1 MVGRTRRGLATK
13 IMVISDRAG
22 LPLAARIESGP
33 RAEVSS
39 VEDTLASRFTR
50 ALPKRLIGDRAY
62 DSDPLDDRLKKKGV
76 ELIAPNNPRHTK
88 KKPQDGRQLRRYR
101 RRWHVER
108 LIAWL
113 LRMRR
118 VHTRYEVKAA
128 NFLGFVQL
136 ACARLL
142 VRYL

>member
-1 MVGRTRRGLATK
+1 
-13 IMVISDRAG
+13 MVISDGAG

-39 VEDTLASRFTR
+39 VEDTINSRFIR
-50 ALPKRLIGDRAY
+50 ALPKRLIGDKAY
-62 DSDPLDDRLKKKGV
+62 DSNALDARLKQRGI
-76 ELIAPNNPRHTK
+76 ELIAPNNPTHRHK
-88 KKPQDGRQLRRYR
+88 KQQDGRQLRRYK

-118 VHTRYEVKAA
+118 VHTRYEVHAE

-136 ACARLL
+136 ACLRLL

>member
-1 MVGRTRRGLATK
+1 
-13 IMVISDRAG
+13 MVISDGAG
-22 LPLAARIESGP
+22 LPLSVRIESGQ
-33 RAEVSS
+33 RAEVSL

-50 ALPKRLIGDRAY
+50 KLPTRLIGDRAY
-62 DSDPLDDRLKKKGV
+62 DSNKLDDRLKKRGV
-76 ELIAPNNPRHTK
+76 ELIAPNNPTHK
-88 KKPQDGRQLRRYR
+88 KSQDGRQLRRYK

-118 VHTRYEVKAA
+118 VHTRYEVKPM

-136 ACARLL
+136 ACMKLL

>member
-1 MVGRTRRGLATK
+1 
-13 IMVISDRAG
+13 MVISDGAG

-33 RAEVSS
+33 RAEVRC

-50 ALPKRLIGDRAY
+50 ALPKRLIGDKAY
-62 DSDPLDDRLKKKGV
+62 DSNALDARLKKRGI
-76 ELIAPNNPRHTK
+76 ELIAPHNPTHK
-88 KKPQDGRQLRRYR
+88 KTQDGRPLRRYR

-118 VHTRYEVKAA
+118 VHTRYEVHAA

-136 ACARLL
+136 ACIRLL